1 LTEEAAGRDL
11 LDRLMSESAR
21 ERIKALR
28 RLRRSPDARPD
39 VVVRVEELL
48 GDRTV
53 DIIEIPIRYGEIR
66 LLAAESLAAIRG
78 AMGDERPVVLKG
90 VPRSLTAERMAPLEV
105 GLELP
110 RMGAIEMYETLR
122 ELERIPTFDY
132 SFDPADYGVH
142 R

>member
-1 LTEEAAGRDL
+1 MTEEPAGPDL
-11 LDRLMSESAR
+11 LDRLKSESAR

-39 VVVRVEELL
+39 VVARVEELL

-53 DIIEIPIRYGEIR
+53 DIIEIPVRYGEIR
-66 LLAAESLAAIRG
+66 LLAAESLAAIRS

-90 VPRSLTAERMAPLEV
+90 VPRSLTAERMSPLEA
-105 GLELP
+105 GLDLP
-110 RMGAIEMYETLR
+110 LMGAIEMYETLR
-122 ELERIPTFDY
+122 ELERIPKFDY